1 MKPLLSI
8 LTPGVPSRWPQI
20 EALHSELARQIGDL
34 PVEHL
39 ILVDNKRRTVG
50 EKRDALLRA
59 AGGGYVA
66 FCDDDD
72 AVTPEYVAALLA
84 AIRQGPDVVT
94 FRQLA
99 VVNGVSGEIEFR
111 LGNPNEG
118 FKPGGVTKRNAWH
131 VCAWRRTLAVLSRF
145 PPTNYGEDWAFAAPL
160 CGLAGL
166 REVHIPAVL
175 HEYHHSA
182 ATTEAPPPLQSIS
195 AGDSL
200 TGNEPSN

>member
-20 EALHSELARQIGDL
+20 EALHAELARQIGDL

-59 AGGGYVA
+59 AGGAYVA

-72 AVTPEYVAALLA
+72 AVTPDYVAALLA

-99 VVNGVSGEIEFR
+99 VVNGASGDIEFR

-118 FKPGGVTKRNAWH
+118 FKPGGVTRCFVPVPADEL
-131 VCAWRRTLAVLSRF
+131 RRRLGICRAALWTCWIAGGSHSRRA
-145 PPTNYGEDWAFAAPL
+145 PRIPSQRRNYGSTAAV
-160 CGLAGL
+160 AN
-166 REVHIPAVL
+166 H
-175 HEYHHSA
+175 
-182 ATTEAPPPLQSIS
+182 
-195 AGDSL
+195 
-200 TGNEPSN
+200 

>member
-1 MKPLLSI
+1 MKPILSI
-8 LTPGVPSRWPQI
+8 LTPGVPSRWHQI
-20 EALHSELARQIGDL
+20 EALHAELVRQIGDR

-59 AGGGYVA
+59 AGGSYVA
-66 FCDDDD
+66 FVDDDD
-72 AVTPEYVAALLA
+72 AITPGYVSALLEA
-84 AIRQGPDVVT
+84 AKQSPDVIT

-99 VVNGVSGEIEFR
+99 VVNGASGEIEFK

-118 FKPGGVTKRNAWH
+118 FKPGGITKRNAWH
-131 VCAWRRTLAVLSRF
+131 VCVWRRTLAVMSRF
-145 PPTNYGEDWAFAAPL
+145 PASNYGEDWAFAAPL
-160 CGLAGL
+160 CALPGL

-182 ATTEAPPPLQSIS
+182 ATTEAPPPLPTIS
-195 AGDSL
+195 PSDSV
-200 TGNEPSN
+200 NKS

>member
-1 MKPLLSI
+1 MKPILSI
-8 LTPGVPSRWPQI
+8 LTPGVPSRWHQI
-20 EALHSELARQIGDL
+20 EALHAELARQIGDQ

-59 AGGGYVA
+59 AGGAYVA
-66 FCDDDD
+66 FVDDDD
-72 AVTPEYVAALLA
+72 AVTPDYVAALLKA
-84 AIRQGPDVVT
+84 AQQAPDVIT
-94 FRQLA
+94 FRQVA
-99 VVNGVSGEIEFR
+99 VVNGQSGEIEFR

-118 FKPGGVTKRNAWH
+118 FKPGGLTKRNAWH

-145 PPTNYGEDWAFAAPL
+145 PASSYGEDWAFAAPL
-160 CGLAGL
+160 CALPGL

-182 ATTEAPPPLQSIS
+182 ATTEAPPPLPTIS
-195 AGDSL
+195 VSDTVPEA
-200 TGNEPSN
+200 